1 VELTVDVVGGH
12 HLTDE
17 GRSLAPVLQA
27 LYGWGVAR
35 AARTGVT
42 FWSGHRPRLTGD
54 KPHR

>member
-12 HLTDE
+12 HLTGE

-27 LYGWGVAR
+27 HYDWGVAR

-42 FWSGHRPRLTGD
+42 F
-54 KPHR
+54 

>member
-35 AARTGVT
+35 APAPG
-42 FWSGHRPRLTGD
+42 
-54 KPHR
+54 

>member
-12 HLTDE
+12 HLNGE

-42 FWSGHRPRLTGD
+42 F
-54 KPHR
+54 

>member
-1 VELTVDVVGGH
+1 MNVVGGH

-17 GRSLAPVLQA
+17 GRSLAQVLQA

-42 FWSGHRPRLTGD
+42 F
-54 KPHR
+54 